1 MSLHVDGFWHFVT
14 PSFLVFSLF
23 LFVMSDYILYF
34 CGKKKKN
41 G

>member
-1 MSLHVDGFWHFVT
+1 MAFGILSHPL
-14 PSFLVFSLF
+14 FLVFSLF
-23 LFVMSDYILYF
+23 LFVMSEYILYF